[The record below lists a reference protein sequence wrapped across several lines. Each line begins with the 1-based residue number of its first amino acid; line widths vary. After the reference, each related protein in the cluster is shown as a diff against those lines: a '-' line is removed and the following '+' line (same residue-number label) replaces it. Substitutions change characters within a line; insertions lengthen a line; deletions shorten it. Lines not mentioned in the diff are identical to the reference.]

1 MAAINLCLKNAG
13 KLQFYRYFSLFSA
26 VGYLTYSTNLRLL
39 ERNDSL
45 DLSQEQ
51 SGRAVNKDLNLTIK
65 DFFLL
70 GS

>member
-1 MAAINLCLKNAG
+1 MAATDLCLKNDE
-13 KLQFYRYFSLFSA
+13 KLQFYRYFFSA

-51 SGRAVNKDLNLTIK
+51 SGRAGHKDLNLTIK
-65 DFFLL
+65 AFLLL